1 LTDTWGSWSQEVWI
15 PAVHCDVADTRW
27 QALTILKFLVFTD
40 FCIYWIHR
48 WLHHPWV
55 YPTLHKTHH
64 LWKVCTPW
72 ASHAFHPVD
81 GFLQSVPYH
90 IFVFVFPMNK
100 VMYMGMFMLVNVWTI
115 SIHDGFFL
123 SFEGLVNSSA
133 HHANHHLYFSCNY
146 GQYFTFWDRLFGT
159 HLSVPLF
166 LTPSCVAYVGGGSG
180 DAWRQLPGPRGARP
194 QAHRQGQ
201 QVAASPRLPRAV
213 ACSLAE
219 GSPQGGCGRR
229 AQLLRIPNSF
239 QLIKPSHG
247 TGPSSPSHAP
257 ALVLKAAGSP
267 AAAAP
272 ALCSLTRAPPWRDGV
287 MRGRAPPL
295 PMPLMCRRCIY
306 IYIYASVAAGVR
318 VG

>member
-1 LTDTWGSWSQEVWI
+1 MGLSHTSQDSSLVEGMYTLGEPCLPSRRWI
-15 PAVHCDVADTRW
+15 LAECTIPYFCLRLPHEQGHVHGNVHVGQRVDHQHPRRLLPLLRGPCQQLGPPR
-27 QALTILKFLVFTD
+27 QPPPLLLVQL
-40 FCIYWIHR
+40 R
-48 WLHHPWV
+48 PVLHLLGPPLRHP
-55 YPTLHKTHH
+55 
-64 LWKVCTPW
+64 
-72 ASHAFHPVD
+72 S
-81 GFLQSVPYH
+81 
-90 IFVFVFPMNK
+90 
-100 VMYMGMFMLVNVWTI
+100 
-115 SIHDGFFL
+115 
-123 SFEGLVNSSA
+123 
-133 HHANHHLYFSCNY
+133 
-146 GQYFTFWDRLFGT
+146 
-159 HLSVPLF
+159 
-166 LTPSCVAYVGGGSG
+166 
-180 DAWRQLPGPRGARP
+180 LPGPRGARP

-306 IYIYASVAAGVR
+306 IYIYIYRNISNVSDSMS
-318 VG
+318 